1 MDRVDI
7 AVNRKAFRDYEIL
20 ERLEAGIVLTGGE
33 VKSLR
38 AAKADLSDS
47 FARIEE
53 NEISLYNMNIANYA
67 QASYMN
73 LEPKRIRRLLL
84 HRPQIQKLKE
94 KITQRGLTL
103 IPLKAYFN
111 ERGTAKIEIALA
123 KGKKFYDH
131 REDIKRRES
140 DRYLRR
146 TLKSRGKG

>member
-1 MDRVDI
+1 MERVDI
-7 AVNRKAFRDYEIL
+7 AVNRKALRDYEIL

-84 HRPQIQKLKE
+84 HRPQIQRLKE
-94 KITQRGLTL
+94 KISQRGLTL

-111 ERGTAKIEIALA
+111 ERGTAKLEIALA

>member
-1 MDRVDI
+1 MERVDI

-20 ERLEAGIVLTGGE
+20 ERLEVGIVLTGGE

-84 HRPQIQKLKE
+84 HRPQIQRLKD
-94 KITQRGLTL
+94 KTAQRGLTL

-111 ERGTAKIEIALA
+111 ERGIAKLEIALA

-146 TLKSRGKG
+146 TLKNRSK

>member
-84 HRPQIQKLKE
+84 HHKQIQKLKE
-94 KITQRGLTL
+94 KISQRGLTL

-111 ERGTAKIEIALA
+111 QRGIAKLEIALA

-146 TLKSRGKG
+146 ALKNRGH

>member
-1 MDRVDI
+1 MERVDI

-38 AAKADLSDS
+38 AAKTDLSDS

-73 LEPKRIRRLLL
+73 LEPKRTRRLLL
-84 HRPQIQKLKE
+84 HRPQIQRLKD
-94 KITQRGLTL
+94 KISQRGLTL

-111 ERGTAKIEIALA
+111 ERGTAKLELALA

-146 TLKSRGKG
+146 ALKSRGK

>member
-1 MDRVDI
+1 MERVDI

-84 HRPQIQKLKE
+84 HRPQIQRLKE
-94 KITQRGLTL
+94 KISQRGLTL

-111 ERGTAKIEIALA
+111 ERGTAKLEIALA

-146 TLKSRGKG
+146 ALKSRGKG

>member
-1 MDRVDI
+1 MERVDI
-7 AVNRKAFRDYEIL
+7 AVNRKAFRDYEVL

-73 LEPKRIRRLLL
+73 LEPKRTRRLLL
-84 HRPQIQKLKE
+84 HRPQIQRLKD
-94 KITQRGLTL
+94 KISQRGLTL

-111 ERGTAKIEIALA
+111 ERGIAKLEIALA

-146 TLKSRGKG
+146 ALKSRSK

>member
-1 MDRVDI
+1 MERVDI

-38 AAKADLSDS
+38 AAKTDLSDS

-73 LEPKRIRRLLL
+73 LEPKRTRRLLL
-84 HRPQIQKLKE
+84 HRPQIQRLKD
-94 KITQRGLTL
+94 KISQRGLTL

-111 ERGTAKIEIALA
+111 ERGIAKLELALA

-146 TLKSRGKG
+146 ALKSRSK

>member
-1 MDRVDI
+1 MERVDI

-73 LEPKRIRRLLL
+73 LEPKRTRRLLL
-84 HRPQIQKLKE
+84 HRPQIQRLKD
-94 KITQRGLTL
+94 KISQRGLTL

-111 ERGTAKIEIALA
+111 ERGIAKLEIALA

-146 TLKSRGKG
+146 ALKSRSK

>member
-1 MDRVDI
+1 MERVDI

-73 LEPKRIRRLLL
+73 LEPKRTRRLLL
-84 HRPQIQKLKE
+84 HRPQIQRLKD
-94 KITQRGLTL
+94 KISQRGLTL

-111 ERGTAKIEIALA
+111 ERGIAKLELALA

-146 TLKSRGKG
+146 ALKNRRH

>member
-1 MDRVDI
+1 MERVDI

-73 LEPKRIRRLLL
+73 LEPKRTRRLLL
-84 HRPQIQKLKE
+84 HRPQIQRLKD
-94 KITQRGLTL
+94 KISQRGLTL

-111 ERGTAKIEIALA
+111 ERGTAKLELALA

-146 TLKSRGKG
+146 ALKNRRH

>member
-1 MDRVDI
+1 MERVDI

-20 ERLEAGIVLTGGE
+20 ERVEAGIILTGGE

-84 HRPQIQKLKE
+84 HHKQIQKLKE
-94 KITQRGLTL
+94 KISQRGLTL

-111 ERGTAKIEIALA
+111 ERGIAKLEIALA

-146 TLKSRGKG
+146 ALKSRGNR

>member
-1 MDRVDI
+1 MERVDI

-73 LEPKRIRRLLL
+73 LEPKRTRRLLL
-84 HRPQIQKLKE
+84 HRPQIQRLKD
-94 KITQRGLTL
+94 KISQRGLTL

-111 ERGTAKIEIALA
+111 ERGIAKLELALA

-146 TLKSRGKG
+146 ALKSRGK

>member
-1 MDRVDI
+1 MERVDI

-73 LEPKRIRRLLL
+73 LEPKRMRRLLL
-84 HRPQIQKLKE
+84 HRPQIQRLKE
-94 KITQRGLTL
+94 KISQRGLTL

-111 ERGTAKIEIALA
+111 ERGTAKLEIALA

-146 TLKSRGKG
+146 ALKSRGNR

>member
-1 MDRVDI
+1 MERVDI

-20 ERLEAGIVLTGGE
+20 ERLEAGIVLSGGE

-84 HRPQIQKLKE
+84 HRKQIQRLKD
-94 KITQRGLTL
+94 KTAQRGLTL

-111 ERGTAKIEIALA
+111 ERGTAKLELALA

-140 DRYLRR
+140 DRYLHR
-146 TLKSRGKG
+146 TLRSRGKG

>member
-84 HRPQIQKLKE
+84 HHKQIQKLKE
-94 KITQRGLTL
+94 KISQRGLTL

-111 ERGTAKIEIALA
+111 ERGIAKLEIALA

-146 TLKSRGKG
+146 ALKNRGH

>member
-1 MDRVDI
+1 MERVDI

-84 HRPQIQKLKE
+84 HRPQIQRLKD
-94 KITQRGLTL
+94 KISQRGLTL

-111 ERGTAKIEIALA
+111 ERGIAKLEIALA

-146 TLKSRGKG
+146 ALKSRSK

>member
-1 MDRVDI
+1 MERIDV
-7 AVNRKAFRDYEIL
+7 AANRKAFRDYEIL
-20 ERLEAGIVLTGGE
+20 ERFEAGIVLVGSE

-38 AAKADLSDS
+38 AFKANLTDS

-73 LEPKRIRRLLL
+73 LEPKRTRRLLL
-84 HRPQIQKLKE
+84 HRPQIQRLKD
-94 KITQRGLTL
+94 KISQRGLTL

-111 ERGTAKIEIALA
+111 ERGIAKLEIALA

-146 TLKSRGKG
+146 ALKNRRH

>member
-1 MDRVDI
+1 MERVDI

-84 HRPQIQKLKE
+84 HRPQIQRLKE
-94 KITQRGLTL
+94 KISQRGLTL

-111 ERGTAKIEIALA
+111 ERGTAKLEIALA

-146 TLKSRGKG
+146 ALKNRSK

>member
-1 MDRVDI
+1 MERVDI
-7 AVNRKAFRDYEIL
+7 AVNRKAFRDYEVL

-73 LEPKRIRRLLL
+73 LEPKRTRRLLL
-84 HRPQIQKLKE
+84 HRPQIQRLKD
-94 KITQRGLTL
+94 KISQRGLTL

-111 ERGTAKIEIALA
+111 ERGIAKLEIALA

-131 REDIKRRES
+131 REDIKRRET
-140 DRYLRR
+140 DLQMRKAMKNRNNR
-146 TLKSRGKG
+146 

>member
-1 MDRVDI
+1 MERVDI

-84 HRPQIQKLKE
+84 HRPQIQRLKD
-94 KITQRGLTL
+94 KISQRGLTL

-111 ERGTAKIEIALA
+111 ERGIAKLEIALA

-146 TLKSRGKG
+146 ALKSRGK

>member
-1 MDRVDI
+1 MERVDI

-38 AAKADLSDS
+38 AAKTDLSDS

-73 LEPKRIRRLLL
+73 LEPKRTRRLLL
-84 HRPQIQKLKE
+84 HRPQIQRLKD
-94 KITQRGLTL
+94 KISQRGLTL

-111 ERGTAKIEIALA
+111 ERGIAKLELALA

-146 TLKSRGKG
+146 ALKNRRH

>member
-73 LEPKRIRRLLL
+73 LEPKRMRRLLL
-84 HRPQIQKLKE
+84 HHPQIQRLKD
-94 KITQRGLTL
+94 KIAQRGLTL

-111 ERGTAKIEIALA
+111 ERGIAKLEIALA

-146 TLKSRGKG
+146 ALKNRGH